1 MSSVLLIDGHP
12 NPESL
17 CSALAARYAQGAR
30 SAGASVDEL
39 ALRELRF
46 DPVLHLG
53 YRGEQPLE
61 PDLQQAQQRIRAA
74 SHVCLVTPLWWGS
87 VPALL
92 KGFFDRTLQRGWAYR
107 YKPNGMPEGLLAG
120 RSARVLLTTD
130 SPGWYL
136 RLVQGSPTERQLV
149 RSGVHL
155 FKFWFSVGRD
165 EQRRRFKERQVHPL
179 KQWKLSPVDLASL
192 DKWDDYTRAKENMF
206 LHCDTSDAPWTVIKS
221 NCKKRAR
228 LNAMRFV
235 LHRLPYA
242 RKDLSRVGAVDPLIV
257 GRPALVPGGYED
269 QLATSVAT

>member
-149 RSGVHL
+149 RSTLRFCGLKPVRVTRFGPVHN
-155 FKFWFSVGRD
+155 SQPAD
-165 EQRRRFKERQVHPL
+165 
-179 KQWKLSPVDLASL
+179 
-192 DKWDDYTRAKENMF
+192 
-206 LHCDTSDAPWTVIKS
+206 
-221 NCKKRAR
+221 RAR
-228 LNAMRFV
+228 WLEQAAALGGTDAASCLAAGVR
-235 LHRLPYA
+235 P
-242 RKDLSRVGAVDPLIV
+242 GAVV
-257 GRPALVPGGYED
+257 QAR
-269 QLATSVAT
+269 